1 MLAKKLE
8 PQFKNHFQLH
18 FEPEHYVLYQDEQ
31 DGLFKRNTIQNIQRN
46 AKYIKR
52 IQYNTQKYRKYI
64 IIDIDSGNDL
74 YEYRKHN
81 LPEPNFIL
89 WNGKDNFSGGH
100 LFYVLNRTIIN
111 NEKSQ
116 YYVEQWK
123 KVFKYFTLKS
133 GGDKNHQGFIGKNVY
148 NDWNFI
154 YKEFEIE
161 EYDIKTLLSY
171 VKQEE
176 TIKIDKIPVREEKE
190 QKTLFNYQLATFSSK
205 PGSRNNDLFNTL
217 RFFAYAEIKRRVNK
231 PTFRFTLQIEARR
244 LNNLILEPL
253 DDKELFRII
262 ASITQYCLDNWNYIE
277 NYTKRGIMCLN
288 DDLTI
293 KEKQK
298 LGAKYTNEQQK
309 LKTKLKI
316 EKAILE
322 MQEKK
327 LKINLSTL
335 EKYTKITRKT
345 LRNYKDLLK

>member
-205 PGSRNNDLFNTL
+205 PGSRNVDLFNTL
-217 RFFAYAEIKRRVNK
+217 RLFAYSEIKRNVNE
-231 PTFRFTLQIEARR
+231 PTFRFTLQLEARR
-244 LNNLILEPL
+244 LNKSLLDPL
-253 DDKELFRII
+253 DEKEVMKIVG
-262 ASITQYCLDNWNYIE
+262 SISKYCLKNWNSIQ
-277 NYTKRGIMCLN
+277 NTTKRGIMCLN

-298 LGAKYTNEQQK
+298 LGAKYSADQK
-309 LKTKLKI
+309 TLKTNLKI
-316 EKAILE
+316 EKAILD
-322 MQEKK
+322 MKNQN
-327 LKINLSTL
+327 LKINVSSVSKFTKLSRPTIT
-335 EKYTKITRKT
+335 KYKNLFK
-345 LRNYKDLLK
+345 